1 MESSLTTLIGDEIE
15 GGYIKWSDFVDGEDG
30 FFYGIPSHARR
41 VVKFNLLDKSLT
53 EIGSDFGE
61 GEWKWTCGVR
71 TNNGSIYCAPF
82 RSDQQHILKINTND
96 GTVET
101 LDNVELP
108 ERGKYMWQSGA
119 LASDNRIY
127 YVPSNARRIMRLNPD
142 NDTLSIVGGDLGGG
156 WWKYGGTVVGN
167 DDCVHGIPLL
177 TTRIV
182 KFDPTNPGTTS
193 FIGEDAEENFEC
205 DKGVLAGDGYI
216 YAANYAGQVLQ
227 IDTNN
232 CNYIWIGDRIY
243 SLGTGY
249 HESGWGEPIV
259 GADRCIYWPPSFANR
274 ILKSDPETQQL
285 PSLVGGD
292 LGEGNDKLRGV
303 ALATDGVIYCFPY
316 HCSTQVLAIDPFK
329 EFSAVYPADQ

>member
-1 MESSLTTLIGDEIE
+1 
-15 GGYIKWSDFVDGEDG
+15 
-30 FFYGIPSHARR
+30 
-41 VVKFNLLDKSLT
+41 
-53 EIGSDFGE
+53 
-61 GEWKWTCGVR
+61 
-71 TNNGSIYCAPF
+71 
-82 RSDQQHILKINTND
+82 
-96 GTVET
+96 
-101 LDNVELP
+101 
-108 ERGKYMWQSGA
+108 
-119 LASDNRIY
+119 
-127 YVPSNARRIMRLNPD
+127 MRLNPD

-249 HESGWGEPIV
+249 HE
-259 GADRCIYWPPSFANR
+259 
-274 ILKSDPETQQL
+274 
-285 PSLVGGD
+285 
-292 LGEGNDKLRGV
+292 
-303 ALATDGVIYCFPY
+303 
-316 HCSTQVLAIDPFK
+316 
-329 EFSAVYPADQ
+329 